1 MIIMTWKINW
11 LHLLGKG
18 LTEEKLGS
26 NVHLLM
32 SLAKILHSNTEILNE
47 GEFQKTSPDEEE

>member
-1 MIIMTWKINW
+1 M
-11 LHLLGKG
+11 
-18 LTEEKLGS
+18 TEEKLSS

-32 SLAKILHSNTEILNE
+32 SPARILNPNTEILNE